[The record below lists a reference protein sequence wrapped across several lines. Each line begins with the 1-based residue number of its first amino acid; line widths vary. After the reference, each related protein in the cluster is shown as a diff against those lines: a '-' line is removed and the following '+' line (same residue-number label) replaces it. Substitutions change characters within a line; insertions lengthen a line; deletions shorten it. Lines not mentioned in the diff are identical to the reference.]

1 MNKDPE
7 HPSRIVDRYLSRYR
21 TESSL
26 GQNFLIEPFPIQASI
41 QASRDLGLDVNS
53 HVLEIGPGPG
63 VLSIE
68 LLRLGSKVT
77 AIALSQDVCDFL
89 DSELNHERFN
99 LLNGDALSV
108 QWPENITHVVAN
120 IPYGISSP
128 IIERIQEYHQS
139 KPLMGVARLVQREF
153 AQRMAMKSV
162 PKDRG
167 PLGIALWLDF
177 ECRIVSDVP
186 PSSFR
191 PQPDVKSSIVTL
203 RPVSRTE
210 LQDVNR
216 KLIRKISSWCFG
228 RRRRKIRTS
237 LRDIPRSILKIGRWS
252 SSDWSQILDN
262 LENEGEVMDGFLD
275 KRPEEITPVQWTSI
289 CRIIAR

>member
-7 HPSRIVDRYLSRYR
+7 HPSRIVDRYLSKYR

-26 GQNFLIEPFPIQASI
+26 GQNFLIEPFPIQASS
-41 QASRDLGLDVNS
+41 QASRDLGLEVYS

-68 LLRLGSKVT
+68 RLRLGSKVT
-77 AIALSQDVCDFL
+77 AIEISQDVCDFL

-139 KPLMGVARLVQREF
+139 KPLMGVALLVQREF
-153 AQRMAMKSV
+153 AQRSRDASLTWRTGAASV
-162 PKDRG
+162 QRR
-167 PLGIALWLDF
+167 LH
-177 ECRIVSDVP
+177 IV
-186 PSSFR
+186 
-191 PQPDVKSSIVTL
+191 
-203 RPVSRTE
+203 
-210 LQDVNR
+210 
-216 KLIRKISSWCFG
+216 C
-228 RRRRKIRTS
+228 
-237 LRDIPRSILKIGRWS
+237 
-252 SSDWSQILDN
+252 
-262 LENEGEVMDGFLD
+262 
-275 KRPEEITPVQWTSI
+275 
-289 CRIIAR
+289 